1 MPPSSLQ
8 AVLTDEQLADF
19 TELATRLE
27 RIFTGEAK
35 DKESLVP
42 SYLIDAFLRME
53 TPVRA
58 QHLQKVVDVLHRY
71 EADIVQTLNT
81 TSVRCLAYLL
91 LNLDVESEQENGLN
105 LLLDESTYIVGAK
118 RKESEVTL
126 LRFRNQLQLVQRKLI
141 QTLFGL
147 FIDEK
152 RNKHTRRLAGKF
164 LVEIWPGT
172 KDARNPPLEIQ
183 DEDITQLIS
192 IILNENDAV
201 VRFFAGA
208 FMQTL
213 HLSPKD
219 VERLRH
225 ARDCKL
231 LDMLSRSMIVFPEEP
246 IKFFH
251 HYDCEVRRVQPEPGT
266 CTILVPPCD
275 LVLSG
280 NGENR
285 PLAQGSEVLGV
296 VSPESLIFVLAV
308 TRPSGE
314 LYQFID
320 ISMRS
325 TLESLR
331 TSRQY
336 TGGGMSRLILQFDV
350 DDSLSVN
357 GKRQISGGSTLSLSS
372 RHDLTDLHTA
382 IEPNGKQMKRQ
393 STDLSTLTR
402 VSSSIIISLDTND
415 DDDDDASGPFDH
427 SQARFENEEQSL
439 VYCLRSNGNL
449 PESKSCESQ
458 TTSGTHDRT
467 VLSQQFESARGI
479 MGDNLQGFR
488 PFSFNHNVPNQQ
500 GCEWP
505 SLAFERK
512 SPGRNMI
519 EEGGNPLTLKV
530 HSDNSAENQHRGLF
544 DCALS
549 ETNTGSWKKSP
560 PHVHTS
566 RSQVPEESDAGWL
579 PSRTSRPRPR
589 RHPQKRGLTS
599 SKRARGNMPDTQESP
614 IFPMRHSTR
623 KIYAHART
631 SVDWDE
637 DLRPSDE
644 PEKLESQKSIGV
656 TSISS
661 PFPGENF
668 IFGQTSSTGTK
679 RKSKRK
685 TSFCKRRKTSRKTG
699 RDTGKG
705 RHEIE
710 ESGLGQ
716 ESDLKGTVDAT
727 YMPEVNAQSETSKG
741 SHTKADRAS
750 MDDSDEECPPRQL
763 ESLTD
768 EAPEAALVAVM
779 EVSGVEQSVAFLM
792 DQAQEI
798 GCPLIFESSRG
809 TGDQHASQRSNPQIQ
824 MPSSNYE
831 GDIISYP
838 DFEEGELGGRGA
850 VVGKKLASAFHPD
863 CTFYLQG
870 EEKEDDN
877 TIRDGVTG
885 SVDKEDDESHAM
897 SASALQHNDFETR
910 AVKVQSQAA
919 MGSRTNRTTHLS
931 PDSAQAV
938 AEKQTSREYPGS
950 IQQISSTR
958 LTRRKSR
965 VVQTE
970 KNNASRKKKAQTK
983 PSTVASSEKENQAD
997 EIECQSQEI
1006 CGLGQRKPGL
1016 YALKKPGHGNR
1027 RAQTSTRERE
1037 RVTSGYHSLKLI
1049 HRIQKPEE
1057 GNSSDSDNPK
1067 ILSRTKTIPRL
1078 TPRKAIVDNNGSPR
1092 LVSRHIAGSQCST
1105 HANLNFTQRSGKLM
1119 RAGMNLVSQRSSES
1133 GYEADFDEQLEQIP
1147 LETHEI
1153 SSFRTKMD
1161 AHRDKYV
1168 HRNCET
1174 ATHEELSENPVTG
1187 CREGLVASKVVTAS
1201 GKEFMMRFSTKPP
1214 KKSPRRLDRSNAEGD
1229 GPTQLSSKEE
1239 GCFIDSSCDP
1249 TEMSPRSEELP
1260 RQADLVSSLQSLYES
1275 AHDMLLI
1282 TNEHLLHGLDKER
1295 AAINTFLNSYRQ
1307 QYNRVLDQ
1315 LVTRQ
1320 EERIRLCKQHM
1331 KAIKSHHSALCQELI
1346 HRLQEHEQRLLKDLS
1361 EED

>member
-35 DKESLVP
+35 DKESL
-42 SYLIDAFLRME
+42 
-53 TPVRA
+53 
-58 QHLQKVVDVLHRY
+58 
-71 EADIVQTLNT
+71 
-81 TSVRCLAYLL
+81 
-91 LNLDVESEQENGLN
+91 
-105 LLLDESTYIVGAK
+105 
-118 RKESEVTL
+118 
-126 LRFRNQLQLVQRKLI
+126 
-141 QTLFGL
+141 
-147 FIDEK
+147 
-152 RNKHTRRLAGKF
+152 
-164 LVEIWPGT
+164 
-172 KDARNPPLEIQ
+172 
-183 DEDITQLIS
+183 
-192 IILNENDAV
+192 
-201 VRFFAGA
+201 FFAGA

-402 VSSSIIISLDTND
+402 VSSSIIISLDTNDD

>member
-35 DKESLVP
+35 DKESL
-42 SYLIDAFLRME
+42 
-53 TPVRA
+53 
-58 QHLQKVVDVLHRY
+58 
-71 EADIVQTLNT
+71 
-81 TSVRCLAYLL
+81 
-91 LNLDVESEQENGLN
+91 
-105 LLLDESTYIVGAK
+105 
-118 RKESEVTL
+118 
-126 LRFRNQLQLVQRKLI
+126 
-141 QTLFGL
+141 
-147 FIDEK
+147 
-152 RNKHTRRLAGKF
+152 
-164 LVEIWPGT
+164 
-172 KDARNPPLEIQ
+172 
-183 DEDITQLIS
+183 
-192 IILNENDAV
+192 
-201 VRFFAGA
+201 FFAGA

-320 ISMRS
+320 ISMHS

-402 VSSSIIISLDTND
+402 VSSSIIISLDTNDD

-599 SKRARGNMPDTQESP
+599 SKRARGNMPDTQESL

-623 KIYAHART
+623 KTYAHART

-661 PFPGENF
+661 PFPGEKF

-710 ESGLGQ
+710 ESGLGP

-850 VVGKKLASAFHPD
+850 VVGKKLASSFHPD

-1168 HRNCET
+1168 PRNCET

-1260 RQADLVSSLQSLYES
+1260 READLVSSLQSLYES